1 LGYTAKV
8 AVINTDYDGKNHHV
22 LYVSITIIAVFLFA
36 MSVSFLSESTLH
48 HHRTVSEAYA
58 QPYIETVKHRNLT
71 IDLGN
76 GLKTNAQ
83 LTIPTV
89 GEGPFP
95 GILLIPG
102 AGPNDM
108 NYTAGPNVKPFW
120 QISQYLSERGFVVL
134 RYDKRGIGDNGTII
148 DKDLWGSMTYNDLK
162 QDAEKAVDILL
173 RQPEVDPMKIT
184 LIGHSE
190 GGEIAA
196 RVATENPGIK
206 FENLVLMG
214 ARIQNPS
221 DVLYYGFVGLPIEYA
236 KQVLDKNHSGSFS
249 LRGASQDQVFQ
260 SLVGGNATIL
270 DLTES
275 LPNHTKLLKSGYNPD
290 NDTYVDINSELKPI
304 LERRLENALDASTCE
319 IPMEGPCPIY
329 LKSVLGLEPTL
340 SIIGNVSSSTGVLL
354 LHGQNDSGSRVQ
366 QAFLLQQRLTELD
379 HPDHTLITYPDL
391 GHVFYQSNEWV
402 TSFGPIPEYVLQD
415 IFEWLVSPA
424 RDVSKKIQ

>member
-1 LGYTAKV
+1 
-8 AVINTDYDGKNHHV
+8 
-22 LYVSITIIAVFLFA
+22 
-36 MSVSFLSESTLH
+36 M
-48 HHRTVSEAYA
+48 
-58 QPYIETVKHRNLT
+58 
-71 IDLGN
+71 
-76 GLKTNAQ
+76 
-83 LTIPTV
+83 

-236 KQVLDKNHSGSFS
+236 KQVLDKNHNGSFS

-304 LERRLENALDASTCE
+304 LERRLENVLDASTCE

-329 LKSVLGLEPTL
+329 LKSLLGLKPTL
-340 SIIGNVSSSTGVLL
+340 SIVGNVSSSTGVLL

-391 GHVFYQSNEWV
+391 GHVFYRSNEWV
-402 TSFGPIPEYVLQD
+402 TSFGLIPEYVLQD